1 MSTPAPVTPRP
12 AATILLIRDGESGL
26 EVLMVCRAR
35 EIEFASG
42 ALVFPGGRVEEA
54 DSQLAPDGDPLG
66 AFKVAAIREAWEE
79 CGILL
84 GRAPAPTLLPAGP
97 FGNALGE
104 RGVSPDV
111 EAVVPFAH
119 WITPH
124 YSPKRFDTHFFL
136 AQAPGD
142 QEAVHDGYE
151 AVEAVWVRPAEA
163 VAEAEAGKRRLV
175 FATRLNLLRL
185 AKHGSAAEALAAAR
199 ECPIVTVT
207 PEPVP
212 DGAGGVML
220 RIPEEA
226 GYGGTL
232 FPAKDLPAMGGRWLG
247 QTGSRT

>member
-1 MSTPAPVTPRP
+1 MNTPAPVTPRP
-12 AATILLIRDGESGL
+12 AATILLIRDGEEGL

-35 EIEFASG
+35 EVEFASG

-54 DSQLAPDGDPLG
+54 DSHLAPPGDALG

-84 GRAPAPTLLPAGP
+84 GRAPAPAFLPAGP
-97 FGNALGE
+97 FGAALQD
-104 RGVSPDV
+104 RNVTPDV
-111 EAVVPFAH
+111 GAVVPFAH

-124 YSPKRFDTHFFL
+124 YSPKRFDTYFFL
-136 AQAPGD
+136 AQAPED

-151 AVEAVWVRPAEA
+151 AVEAVWVRPAEV

-185 AKHGSAAEALAAAR
+185 AKHRSAAEALAAAR
-199 ECPIVTVT
+199 DCAIVTVT
-207 PEPVP
+207 PEPVS

-220 RIPEEA
+220 RIPEDA
-226 GYGGTL
+226 GYGGAL
-232 FPAKDLPAMGGRWLG
+232 FPAKDLPAMGGRWPG
-247 QTGSRT
+247 QTGPRT